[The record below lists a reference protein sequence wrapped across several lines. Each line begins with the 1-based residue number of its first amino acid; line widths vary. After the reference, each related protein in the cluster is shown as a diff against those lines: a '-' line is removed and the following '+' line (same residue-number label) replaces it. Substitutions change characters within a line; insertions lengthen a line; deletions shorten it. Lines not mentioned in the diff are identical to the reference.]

1 MFSEKKN
8 LQYVLNQLIYQKPTI
23 SPKYMALLHKT
34 CLVFECRIA
43 HTRNTST
50 MFSGFFS
57 ITLCTMYL
65 VCITTFQYKY
75 YSLLLILLPQRN
87 KLALTRN
94 YCRMHHNIKQPT
106 VHKKHHLQPQ
116 SLLQPSATTRHQT
129 IILFGMNIRTLMT
142 LGIQLAQCS

>member
-1 MFSEKKN
+1 MKVI
-8 LQYVLNQLIYQKPTI
+8 LYVLNQLIYQKPTI

-43 HTRNTST
+43 HTRNSST
-50 MFSGFFS
+50 MFAGFFS
-57 ITLCTMYL
+57 STMYYVFSVYYYIL
-65 VCITTFQYKY
+65 VQILQPPPHSFTIEKQACTYTKLLQDASQYKTTHCT
-75 YSLLLILLPQRN
+75 Q
-87 KLALTRN
+87 
-94 YCRMHHNIKQPT
+94 
-106 VHKKHHLQPQ
+106 KHHLQPQ